1 MAIFPYENFPRDN
14 FQLVFAPRKH
24 IDALE
29 EHSEQD
35 SLYLSQQTMCERR
48 SICIDFLFL
57 CLLSQDAKIRE
68 VFSYQEATRSRDT
81 KSEIPFQPSVTFS
94 SHSSHTLVTLNCDLW
109 ERHAMQLHTRPEL
122 PEIKTFSDTISYG
135 ILSRARYLKGANIS
149 AFGASDSN

>member
-1 MAIFPYENFPRDN
+1 MANFLQKFPYRKNAVHFMTMAIFPYENFPRDN

-94 SHSSHTLVTLNCDLW
+94 SHFSHTSVTFKVLNSDLR
-109 ERHAMQLHTRPEL
+109 ERHAMQLHTRL
-122 PEIKTFSDTISYG
+122 KFLEIKTFSGKIS
-135 ILSRARYLKGANIS
+135 
-149 AFGASDSN
+149 